1 MTTREGRRHFANGR
15 TKRLAKALIELV
27 EREVE
32 FDAYGTQY
40 VVFFGD
46 KGNIYGGRTWDG

>member
-46 KGNIYGGRTWDG
+46 EGNIYGGRTWDG